1 MGEKSS
7 FGKKLFQS
15 KFFLLAAT
23 VALVFF
29 ATGFLRSFL
38 LDYQIR
44 QETAQ
49 LKKIQSQLEDRKL
62 KLLDKLSEIES
73 DAYAEKEAR
82 LRLGLTKPG
91 EEVVVIKDL
100 PKAELVEGKVK
111 EETRLG
117 VVTIA
122 NPILW
127 WQYFFTSSRH

>member
-7 FGKKLFQS
+7 FGKKLFQG
-15 KFFLLAAT
+15 KFLMLSAA

-38 LDYQIR
+38 LDYQVR
-44 QETAQ
+44 KETADLQ
-49 LKKIQSQLEDRKL
+49 KIQTQLEERKL

-82 LRLGLTKPG
+82 LRLGMAKPG
-91 EEVVVIKDL
+91 EEVVIIKDL
-100 PKAELVEGKVK
+100 PKANPAEEAVK
-111 EETRLG
+111 EKRTG
-117 VVTIA
+117 AVTVA

-127 WQYFFTSSRH
+127 WHYFFIQK